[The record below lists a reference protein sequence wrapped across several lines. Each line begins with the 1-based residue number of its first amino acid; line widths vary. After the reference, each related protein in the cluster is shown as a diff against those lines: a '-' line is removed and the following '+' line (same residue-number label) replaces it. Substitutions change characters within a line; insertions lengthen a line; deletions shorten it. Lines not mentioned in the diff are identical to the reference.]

1 MYFSHEILN
10 EQERLIVLDP
20 RRRLFEEIN
29 VNNFYSITCDEAS
42 DILKV
47 DQLSFTVRTCNDSY
61 KTSEDFLGILP
72 CDEGLT
78 SDALL
83 KYIQDILLRCSMDTE
98 VGWHSFRWSIIHGS
112 PCYTPK
118 TNLG

>member
-10 EQERLIVLDP
+10 EQERLIVLNA

-83 KYIQDILLRCSMDTE
+83 KYIQDIL
-98 VGWHSFRWSIIHGS
+98 
-112 PCYTPK
+112 
-118 TNLG
+118 